1 MKGTEAEGEMG
12 LHAVPTE
19 ALLIPQRALKL
30 DGPTALAGKVR
41 RQDFMPCIGQSL
53 DMSFPE
59 EVEQGP
65 M

>member
-1 MKGTEAEGEMG
+1 MG
-12 LHAVPTE
+12 LQAVPTE

-30 DGPTALAGKVR
+30 DGPTALAGEVR

-59 EVEQGP
+59 EIEQGP
-65 M
+65 R